1 MRGLLLVLLITK
13 LVLVFSTGFL
23 IDYQLVLEPLLLQA
37 YLLGQV
43 LWERN
48 LGILAVLAAA
58 VARADCAE
66 SLASAVVIRAAVATT
81 AALIGDLFSL
91 EKHLLLPK
99 GVFID
104 FFGFD
109 NYKGKG
115 FFVLLIVD
123 AVPAVAPSVAKRP

>member
-13 LVLVFSTGFL
+13 LVLVFSIGFL
-23 IDYQLVLEPLLLQA
+23 IDYQLVLESPLLQA

-43 LWERN
+43 LWEQN
-48 LGILAVLAAA
+48 LGIFAAFASA
-58 VARADCAE
+58 VASANCAE

-81 AALIGDLFSL
+81 AALIGDLLSL
-91 EKHLLLPK
+91 ENHLLLLK

-104 FFGFD
+104 FFGFA

-123 AVPAVAPSVAKRP
+123 AVPAAAFSVAKRP